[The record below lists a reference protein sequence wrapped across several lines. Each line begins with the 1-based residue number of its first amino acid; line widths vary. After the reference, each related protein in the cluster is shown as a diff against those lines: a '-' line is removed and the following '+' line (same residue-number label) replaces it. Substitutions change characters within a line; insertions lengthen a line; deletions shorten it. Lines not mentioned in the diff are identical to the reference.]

1 MKDCRYPR
9 APGPPPEPRYKCTRE
24 ATANPPRHR
33 QATSPTT
40 NQRPITRQQRANPTP
55 TTRNRQTPGPTGHCE
70 RTTPRNNHNPPKP
83 RHNAQMESITATA
96 EDLPRHPRKQHNHAP
111 IPMPDPTHH
120 QSVQPPLPWNR

>member
-1 MKDCRYPR
+1 MIVDI
-9 APGPPPEPRYKCTRE
+9 PERE
-24 ATANPPRHR
+24 ARHPSHATNARGKPRQTPPRHR

-55 TTRNRQTPGPTGHCE
+55 TTRHRQTPGPTGHCE
-70 RTTPRNNHNPPKP
+70 RTTQRNNHNPPKP

-96 EDLPRHPRKQHNHAP
+96 ADLPRHPRKQHNHAP